1 MLDRTFVCVLKYEHK
16 QTDVLFILFDI
27 IKREVYIMNKLFS
40 ILVMVA
46 MVFVVNGMINTTTLE
61 MDTQNI
67 KAVQVD
73 AGDTLWSISQKA
85 LAQTEDIDIR
95 EYIVAIEEINH
106 LQHGK
111 ALRAGETLM
120 IPTLKEKTMFGF
132 ITAWANS

>member
-1 MLDRTFVCVLKYEHK
+1 
-16 QTDVLFILFDI
+16 
-27 IKREVYIMNKLFS
+27 MNKLFS

-46 MVFVVNGMINTTTLE
+46 MVFVVNGMINTTLE

-132 ITAWANS
+132 ITAWANN